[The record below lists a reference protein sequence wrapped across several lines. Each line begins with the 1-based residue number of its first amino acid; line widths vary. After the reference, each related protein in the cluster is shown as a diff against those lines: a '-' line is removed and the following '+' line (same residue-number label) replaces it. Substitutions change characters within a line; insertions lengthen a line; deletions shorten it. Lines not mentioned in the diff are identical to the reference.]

1 MTPPPDYRQHLL
13 VETPEH
19 IILDYEIAGLGSRA
33 LAALIDTAVLA
44 LWTAAVLAAYALL
57 GFKGSPWLAALLLFG
72 YFVSLWGYFTFFE
85 SLRAGQ
91 TPGKR
96 LVGIRVVLETG
107 HPVTFGAAAARN
119 LLRIA
124 DFLPPP
130 YLIGALFVAFHPRA
144 RRLGDFVGGTV
155 VVRDRPME
163 IPATRP
169 PGAAEAPA
177 DLGSPL
183 LSDEEFRLLREFQD
197 RSASLPPEVRGR
209 LAGRLAERFAGQIPR
224 RDAAPQV
231 LITRLHDEERARRQG
246 RFHVRRPGAGS
257 VAERIVARKQAR
269 WREFERLAERSATH
283 GLDHFDADELPDFA
297 ARYRE
302 VAADLARARTYH
314 ADAATCSRLERLV
327 AAGHN
332 ALYRDERHT
341 LRRIWET
348 LTRECPAALV
358 PARRYVLVAMAAF
371 WLPAAGGYLLVHQR
385 PSLAEEVLPDV
396 MLRRAEAGKS
406 RLEEG
411 KGYVEVGAQ
420 VRPLVASGIISNNLT
435 VAFSCFAGGIF
446 LGVGSLLML
455 AYNGLSIG
463 ATASHFA
470 NQGLL
475 LYLLTFI
482 VGHGL
487 LELTAIWIAGAAGF
501 LLGRSVVAPGDLPR
515 SEALASSGR
524 LALRLIGLVIVLLL
538 VAGMIEGFLSTS
550 RHGLGYRLAVSVA
563 SLVFLLLLV
572 LNGWRYR
579 SPT

>member
-1 MTPPPDYRQHLL
+1 MTSARDYRQHLL

-19 IILDYEIAGLGSRA
+19 VVLDYEIAGLGSRS
-33 LAALIDTAVLA
+33 LAAIIDTAILA
-44 LWTAAVLAAYALL
+44 VWTAALFVGYLLL
-57 GFKGSPWLAALLLFG
+57 GLRASPWVGALVAFG

-85 SLRAGQ
+85 GLRGGQ

-96 LVGIRVVLETG
+96 LVGIRVILETG
-107 HPVTFGAAAARN
+107 HAVTFGAAAARN
-119 LLRIA
+119 LLRVA

-130 YLIGALFVAFHPRA
+130 YLTGALFVALHPRA

-163 IPATRP
+163 IQAAVPAAPQEP
-169 PGAAEAPA
+169 PG
-177 DLGSPL
+177 DLGPPL
-183 LSDEEFRLLREFQD
+183 LSDEEFRLLREFRD
-197 RSASLPPEVRGR
+197 RAGALLPEVRNR
-209 LAGRLAERFAGQIPR
+209 LADRLVERFAARIPR
-224 RDAAPQV
+224 RDAAPFA

-257 VAERIVARKQAR
+257 VAERFVARKQPR
-269 WREFERLAERSATH
+269 WREFERLAGRAAAG
-283 GLDHFDADELPDFA
+283 GLDRFGADELPDFA

-314 ADAATCSRLERLV
+314 ADAAVLARLERLV
-327 AAGHN
+327 AAGHD
-332 ALYRDERHT
+332 ALYHDERHT
-341 LRRIWET
+341 IRRVWQT
-348 LTRECPAALV
+348 LTRDCPAALV
-358 PARRYVLVAMAAF
+358 QARRYVVVAMAAF
-371 WLPAAGGYLLVHQR
+371 WLPAAGGYLLLRER
-385 PSLAEEVLPDV
+385 PALAEEVLPEV
-396 MLRRAEAGKS
+396 MLRRAEAGHT

-411 KGYVEVGAQ
+411 KGYVEVEDRI
-420 VRPLVASGIISNNLT
+420 RPVVASGIISNNLT
-435 VAFSCFAGGIF
+435 VAFNCFAGGIF
-446 LGVGSLLML
+446 LGVGSLIML

-501 LLGRSVVAPGDLPR
+501 LLGHSVVAPGDLPR

-524 LALRLIGLVIVLLL
+524 LALRLVGLVIVLLL
-538 VAGMIEGFLSTS
+538 VAGMIEAFLSTS
-550 RHGLGYRLAVSVA
+550 RHGLGYRLAVSGA

-579 SPT
+579 SAI